1 MPAFQ
6 IECFQN
12 EFLPQDGQVMHAV
25 VTVTASGTGAAS
37 GPARDEER
45 TELLIV
51 DTSGSMNGKKLR
63 SAKAATAAAIDCIP
77 TGVRFGVITGNHEA
91 TLAVPL
97 DVSTPE
103 SRSDAKQAVKQFEAG
118 GGTAIGSWIGLAVAV
133 LGQSSGIRHAILLTD
148 GKNESEDPWVLDQAL
163 ADAEGALQCD
173 CRGVGDSWD
182 VGELRKVA
190 TALRGSYDIVANPNE
205 LADDFSGLM
214 RESLLRQVAEVALR
228 VWTPQGA
235 EVVALKQMEPPLDLT
250 ASRTVGGPLVGDYTT
265 GSWGDESRDYYL
277 SVRVP
282 AGEIEDKMLAARVT
296 LLVGDEPAGQALVTA
311 EWTDDVAK
319 STRMNKRVAEAI
331 GEGELADVIQEGVDA
346 HRAGDIE
353 TATDRFGK
361 AVRLASES
369 GNDEAIERLS
379 KLVEIDDPVTG
390 RVRPKAKVETVD
402 VMTLETRSTRTSRT
416 PRSNPAGGST

>member
-1 MPAFQ
+1 MPEFQ
-6 IECFQN
+6 IESFQN
-12 EFLPQDGQVMHAV
+12 EFLPQGGQVMHAV
-25 VTVTASGTGAAS
+25 VTVCASGTGAAS
-37 GPARDEER
+37 GPDQHEER

-91 TLAVPL
+91 TFAVAL

-103 SRSDAKQAVKQFEAG
+103 SRQRAKEAVKQFEAG
-118 GGTAIGSWIGLAVAV
+118 GGTAIGSWIRLAATV
-133 LGQSSGIRHAILLTD
+133 LAQSPGIRHAILLTD
-148 GKNESEDPWVLDQAL
+148 GKNESEDPWILDEAL
-163 ADAEGALQCD
+163 AEAEGALQCD

-190 TALRGSYDIVANPNE
+190 TALRGDYDIVATPE
-205 LADDFSGLM
+205 GLEADFSGLM
-214 RESLLRQVAEVALR
+214 RASLLRQVAEVSLR

-235 EVVALKQMEPPLDLT
+235 EVVALKQMDPPLDLT
-250 ASRTVGGPLVGDYTT
+250 GSRAVVGPLVGDYTT
-265 GSWGDESRDYYL
+265 GSWGDECRDYYL

-282 AGEIEDKMLAARVT
+282 PGEVDDKMLAARVT
-296 LLVGDEPAGQALVTA
+296 LVVGDEPAGQALVTV

-346 HRAGDIE
+346 YHAGDVE
-353 TATDRFGK
+353 TATNRFGR
-361 AVRLASES
+361 AVRLANDS
-369 GNDEAIERLS
+369 GNDEAMERLS

-390 RVRPKAKVETVD
+390 RVRPKAKVEKVD

-416 PRSNPAGGST
+416 SRPGPGEAT

>member
-1 MPAFQ
+1 MPEFQ
-6 IECFQN
+6 IESFQN
-12 EFLPQDGQVMHAV
+12 EFLPQGGQVMHAV
-25 VTVTASGTGAAS
+25 VTVCASGTGAAS
-37 GPARDEER
+37 GPAQHEER

-91 TLAVPL
+91 TLAVAL

-103 SRSDAKQAVKQFEAG
+103 SRQRAKEAVKQFEAG
-118 GGTAIGSWIGLAVAV
+118 GGTAIGSWIRLAATV
-133 LGQSSGIRHAILLTD
+133 LAQSPGIRHAILLTD
-148 GKNESEDPWVLDQAL
+148 GKNESEDPWILDEAL
-163 ADAEGALQCD
+163 AEAEGALQCD

-190 TALRGSYDIVANPNE
+190 TALRGDYDIVATPE
-205 LADDFSGLM
+205 GLEADFSGLM
-214 RESLLRQVAEVALR
+214 RASLLRQVAEVSLR

-235 EVVALKQMEPPLDLT
+235 EVVALKQMDPPLDLT
-250 ASRTVGGPLVGDYTT
+250 GSRAVVGPLVGDYTT
-265 GSWGDESRDYYL
+265 GSWGDECRDYYL

-282 AGEIEDKMLAARVT
+282 PGEVDDKMLAARVT
-296 LLVGDEPAGQALVTA
+296 LVVGDEPAGQALVTV

-346 HRAGDIE
+346 YHAGDVE
-353 TATDRFGK
+353 TATNRFGR
-361 AVRLASES
+361 AVRLANDS
-369 GNDEAIERLS
+369 GNDEAMERLS

-390 RVRPKAKVETVD
+390 RVRPKAKVEKVD

-416 PRSNPAGGST
+416 SRPGPGEAT